1 MTLRRGCLWLAAG
14 LLLATL
20 AGVATFVFVQR
31 MAVATKPVTEP
42 PKVEV
47 LVAGRDIALQTVLAQ
62 ADVEVQEVPPDM
74 VPQGALTNPEQA
86 LGQLTMAD
94 ITEGEIILRQ
104 RLIAPDYVGAKAA
117 FVMDPQKV
125 IIAFPI
131 VDLLNT
137 IGIVRPGD
145 HVDLMMT
152 YDFSK
157 ARPNIEAS
165 MTTLTTLQDLQV
177 AAIVRGPSD
186 QEGKPGPAQALLFA
200 VDPQDALLIKHLRDT
215 GAAMEFA
222 LRSPAARGEFEV
234 EPVDGDYL
242 LTRYEIRWRVKEAE

>member
-1 MTLRRGCLWLAAG
+1 MAAG
-14 LLLATL
+14 LLLAIL
-20 AGVATFVFVQR
+20 AGVATFVFIQR
-31 MAVATKPVTEP
+31 MAAAARPVAEAPRVQ
-42 PKVEV
+42 V
-47 LVAGRDIALQTVLAQ
+47 LVAARDVASHTVLAQ
-62 ADVEVQEVPPDM
+62 ADVEMQEVPPDL
-74 VPQGALTNPEQA
+74 VPQGALTSPEQA
-86 LGQLTMAD
+86 LGQLAMAD
-94 ITEGEIILRQ
+94 LTKGEIILRQ
-104 RLIAPDYVGAKAA
+104 RLIAPDYVGPKAA
-117 FVMDPQKV
+117 LVMDPQKV
-125 IIAFPI
+125 LIAFPI
-131 VDLLNT
+131 VDLINT
-137 IGIVRPGD
+137 TGVVRPGD

-157 ARPNIEAS
+157 AREDMAAS
-165 MTTLTTLQDLQV
+165 TKTLTTIQDLEV

-186 QEGKPGPAQALLFA
+186 QEGKQGPPQALLFA